1 MYNRAK
7 GGKAMNLNKTIIA
20 TCMLSIF
27 FTGSSNAFSGDKV
40 EDRIP
45 VTQDIHLPADHYII
59 DSAVAD
65 ITGDG
70 VVDNL
75 YLIGHKEKKSDRFS
89 DNMSLMVRDGVTNN
103 VKTTDLNNFSGY
115 QGTIFVGDF
124 TGDKVSDVMISAP
137 TGGSGGIVGH
147 LIVNYNLPEPTII
160 FDQKNNE
167 GAKFTGNFVDDY
179 KAQLINENTGRSI
192 FLDLENKKDF
202 YIQSAIYD
210 EGGKLLKEVKPI
222 SYPFTILEPIVVND
236 NVYELK
242 GIQRIIG
249 AYGADGIGNIYSR
262 WRYED
267 GQWKIKRIEV
277 SSVLF

>member
-1 MYNRAK
+1 MDFK
-7 GGKAMNLNKTIIA
+7 KIIIGA
-20 TCMLSIF
+20 LIAGVI
-27 FTGSSNAFSGDKV
+27 FTGADEVSAEEKDGQQV
-40 EDRIP
+40 TIP
-45 VTQDIHLPADHYII
+45 VFRELQLPADYYII

-75 YLIGHKEKKSDRFS
+75 YLIGHKEKKSDRFA
-89 DNMSLMVRDGVTNN
+89 DKMSLMVRDGATNN
-103 VKTTDLNNFSGY
+103 VKTMDLNKFSGY
-115 QGTIFVGDF
+115 EGTIFVGDF

-137 TGGSGGIVGH
+137 TGGSGGIVEH
-147 LIVNYNLPEPTII
+147 LIVNYNLPEPKII

-202 YIQSAIYD
+202 YIQSAVYD
-210 EGGKLLKEVKPI
+210 ESGKLLKEVKPI
-222 SYPFTILEPIVVND
+222 SYPFTILEPIVVN

-242 GIQRIIG
+242 GIQRIMG

-277 SSVLF
+277 SSVLFQ